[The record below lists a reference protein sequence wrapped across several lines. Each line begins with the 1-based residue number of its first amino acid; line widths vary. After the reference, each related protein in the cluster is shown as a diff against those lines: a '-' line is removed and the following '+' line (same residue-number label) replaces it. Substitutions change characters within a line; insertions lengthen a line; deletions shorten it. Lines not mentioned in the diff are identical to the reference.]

1 MYECDFCDTLFLS
14 YHLKYVHMKYRHGFS
29 DVYRDFRDSIDRTS
43 LREKKNKENIEKYL
57 EQYRKSEKCC
67 RGCLSVFI
75 GPSGVDS
82 CIDCQRYKYKEKY
95 GEEYVKKNV

>member
-1 MYECDFCDTLFLS
+1 
-14 YHLKYVHMKYRHGFS
+14 MKYRHSFQ
-29 DVYRDFRDSIDRTS
+29 DIYRDFRDFQDSIDQNS
-43 LREKKNKENIEKYL
+43 LRDKINKEHIKKYL
-57 EQYRKSEKCC
+57 EERKKTEKRC
-67 RGCLSVFI
+67 RGCLSIFI